1 MTEKSPAD
9 DTEIARKRAVDLN
22 EYGDFQHQLPELGD
36 LRPIENELTSCI
48 AEKDATL
55 HEKIAGF
62 VPRSKDALHN
72 FIKNEQTQTSL
83 RIGLLTTGDKNSLE
97 QQRRKKEQQIH
108 EIEAHLAEYFGTI
121 TTKMERAKIDL
132 LHVLWED
139 SREYDSITTRTGTES
154 VKRTRRVSTSRWYNP
169 FSWGTYKE
177 VDASYT
183 RSYSYLDVNDALE
196 NIRHFG
202 LEASS
207 SIERAFADSI
217 ELKSLKQQLLRVVVD
232 NFDPSAEDYDP
243 AYFRLL
249 AERALNNIELP
260 VIHINVDSY
269 LNGLADK

>member
-1 MTEKSPAD
+1 
-9 DTEIARKRAVDLN
+9 
-22 EYGDFQHQLPELGD
+22 
-36 LRPIENELTSCI
+36 
-48 AEKDATL
+48 
-55 HEKIAGF
+55 
-62 VPRSKDALHN
+62 
-72 FIKNEQTQTSL
+72 
-83 RIGLLTTGDKNSLE
+83 
-97 QQRRKKEQQIH
+97 
-108 EIEAHLAEYFGTI
+108 
-121 TTKMERAKIDL
+121 MERAKIDL

-139 SREYDSITTRTGTES
+139 SREYDSITARTGTES
-154 VKRTRRVSTSRWYNP
+154 VKRTRRGSTFRWYNP

-196 NIRHFG
+196 NIRHFR

-243 AYFRLL
+243 IYFRLL

-269 LNGLADK
+269 LNNLAGKWSGEVRDASDRNALQSALAHAISQLFDTISACFTEEVPRLKSHLDTIRDDFGSDLLRNMNTEYEKLQESCADKERSIERLKAYAAVLEGIEKRM